1 MIAEANEAC
10 ENEQWLFSPMETT
23 AQNAA
28 DANTQLNTMINQKM
42 EHIYLL
48 QEAKPTITQ
57 QLDI

>member
-1 MIAEANEAC
+1 
-10 ENEQWLFSPMETT
+10 METT

-28 DANTQLNTMINQKM
+28 DANTQLNTMINQQM